1 MPAVNI
7 LNTEKSKK
15 VCDIYRDMD
24 LLFTTLRDIWN
35 VVKSIIEGL
44 LDRYNGRC
52 TLVIN
57 DIDFIVVTRN
67 AILLLVA
74 LSLKP
79 EEAVTILIHV

>member
-15 VCDIYRDMD
+15 VCNIYRNMD
-24 LLFTTLRDIWN
+24 LLFTTSGDIRN

>member
-1 MPAVNI
+1 
-7 LNTEKSKK
+7 
-15 VCDIYRDMD
+15 MD
-24 LLFTTLRDIWN
+24 LLFTTSGDIRN